1 MVETGVPMTE
11 RIFRFFAEHKPETP
25 CLVVDLEVVEENFRR
40 LRGTLPLARIYYAVK
55 ANPAREILSRL
66 DRLGACFDAASIY
79 EIERCLEIGADPARL
94 SFGNTIKKASHI
106 ARAYALGVR
115 LFAFDSEAE
124 LEKLAQ
130 AAPGAKVY
138 CRFLMT
144 GKGADWPLSEKF
156 GCAPSMVTPLLRLA
170 GARGLDAYGVSF
182 HVGSQQRDLGQWDIA
197 VETAAAIFQQLAA
210 EGIELRMINIG
221 GGFPAR
227 YRAEAPT
234 IDSHGQAIMGAM
246 TRHFGNR
253 LPIIIAEPGRCIPG
267 DAGVIQSEVVL
278 VARKSADAV
287 RRWVYLD
294 IGKFGGLAE
303 VMDEAIQYRL
313 RTPHDGRPCGPVVI
327 AGPTC
332 DEVDVLYDK
341 AGYEL
346 PLDLK
351 AGDRVE
357 ILSAGAYTASYC
369 TVGFNGFPPLRE
381 FYI

>member
-1 MVETGVPMTE
+1 MTE
-11 RIFRFFAEHKPETP
+11 RISRFFAEQSPETP
-25 CLVVDLEVVEENFRR
+25 CLVVDLDVVEENFRR
-40 LRGTLPLARIYYAVK
+40 LRRALPLARIYYAVK
-55 ANPAREILSRL
+55 ANPAREILTRL
-66 DRLGACFDAASIY
+66 HRLGACFDAASIY
-79 EIERCLEIGADPARL
+79 EVERCLEIGVTPDRI
-94 SFGNTIKKASHI
+94 SFGNTIKKAAHI

-124 LEKLAQ
+124 LEKLAR
-130 AAPGAKVY
+130 AAPGARVY
-138 CRFLMT
+138 CRFLMS
-144 GKGADWPLSEKF
+144 GEGADWPLSEKF
-156 GCAPSMVTPLLRLA
+156 GCQSPMVAPLLRMA
-170 GARGLDAYGVSF
+170 RDRGLDPHGVSF
-182 HVGSQQRDLGQWDIA
+182 HVGSQQRDLNQWDIA
-197 VETAAAIFQQLAA
+197 VAKAAAIFQELAD
-210 EGIELRMINIG
+210 EGIELRMVNIG

-227 YRAEAPT
+227 YRAEAPS
-234 IDSHGQAIMGAM
+234 IDRHSRAIMGAM

-253 LPIIIAEPGRCIPG
+253 LPIIVAEPGRYIPG

-278 VARKSADAV
+278 ISRKSGVDGK
-287 RRWVYLD
+287 RWVYLD

-313 RTPHDGRPCGPVVI
+313 RTPHDGGPCGPVVV

-341 AGYEL
+341 SGYEL

-351 AGDRVE
+351 VGDRVE